1 MVQAKVASLRSGCN
15 SRPTGAV
22 IVANNKIIA
31 TGYNGTLPGDQ
42 QCTDKGDTFCLR
54 REIGRCDKGP
64 KKYFDCPSIHAEQNA
79 LNQLAKGGGAHNQIL
94 TVYCTLAPC
103 IFCLKNMLSVGVTR
117 IIYELQYESDDPVRD
132 AEWRQKGMKH
142 GIEIK
147 QLKLT
152 KDEIDAVL
160 NTILEK
166 TSLRRL

>member
-1 MVQAKVASLRSGCN
+1 
-15 SRPTGAV
+15 
-22 IVANNKIIA
+22 
-31 TGYNGTLPGDQ
+31 
-42 QCTDKGDTFCLR
+42 
-54 REIGRCDKGP
+54 
-64 KKYFDCPSIHAEQNA
+64 
-79 LNQLAKGGGAHNQIL
+79 
-94 TVYCTLAPC
+94 
-103 IFCLKNMLSVGVTR
+103 MLSVGVTR